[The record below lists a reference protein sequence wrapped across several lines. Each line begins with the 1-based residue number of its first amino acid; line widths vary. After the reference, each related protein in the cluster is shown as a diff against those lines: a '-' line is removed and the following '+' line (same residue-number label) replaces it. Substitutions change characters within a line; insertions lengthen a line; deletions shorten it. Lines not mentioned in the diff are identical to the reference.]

1 MVFKR
6 MAHIVRVLLV
16 DDHTMVRDGLR
27 SVLEGYDDI
36 DVAGV
41 ASDGEEAVHV
51 VDKVR
56 PQVVLMDINMPK
68 MNGIT
73 ATAHIKARHPRMIVV
88 GISVNADDEH
98 RNAMINAGA
107 VSLISKEAAIDQL
120 HEAIVG
126 AVSRSEKES

>member
-1 MVFKR
+1 

-36 DVAGV
+36 EVAGV

-107 VSLISKEAAIDQL
+107 VSLISKEAPIDQL